1 MKTNCI
7 PDLFGFE
14 AWQGRPVGAA
24 FDDGTITSDT
34 GALLL
39 GETDRAIGLIDRFT
53 AWFSD
58 LRCQELIEHEVKTRI
73 GQRVFGL
80 GLGYEDL
87 NDHDE
92 ASTGSARP

>member
-1 MKTNCI
+1 MPMSESSGMTSLSELSFILKLSKLSTKWRTSLRRRHY
-7 PDLFGFE
+7 LFV
-14 AWQGRPVGAA
+14 AP
-24 FDDGTITSDT
+24 
-34 GALLL
+34 L
-39 GETDRAIGLIDRFT
+39 

-58 LRCQELIEHEVKTRI
+58 PRCQELIEHEVKTLI

-92 ASTGSARP
+92 ALTGSAPP

>member
-1 MKTNCI
+1 MHSSRPRGSNCLRKAVQARGSVCANVAAQFQRHY
-7 PDLFGFE
+7 LFV
-14 AWQGRPVGAA
+14 AP
-24 FDDGTITSDT
+24 
-34 GALLL
+34 L
-39 GETDRAIGLIDRFT
+39 

-58 LRCQELIEHEVKTRI
+58 PRCQELIEHEVKTLI

-92 ASTGSARP
+92 ALTGSAPP